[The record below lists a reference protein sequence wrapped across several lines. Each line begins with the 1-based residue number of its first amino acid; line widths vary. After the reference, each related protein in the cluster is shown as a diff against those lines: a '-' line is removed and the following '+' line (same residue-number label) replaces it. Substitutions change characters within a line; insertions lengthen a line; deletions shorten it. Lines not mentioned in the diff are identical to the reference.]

1 MFKTIFP
8 PIELALEMEPE
19 ELAPFV
25 LKHLKEIGKI
35 NRYNYTLNIG
45 TDIKSYAGD
54 NLELSQKHL
63 MEAFIW
69 LERELLLA
77 PMPNQTGE
85 WRFITR
91 KGIKVLEE
99 ENFSSFSYSNL
110 LASKNLHPILIRKV
124 KPLFLRGDY
133 DMAIFQAFK
142 AIEVMVRKV
151 GGYGKSDYGVNLM
164 RKAFNP
170 QAGTLTNKKSESSE
184 KQAMSDLFS
193 GAIGLFKNPTSHR
206 DIEGI
211 SPEEAS
217 DYIKVANCLLKMVDP
232 DLV

>member
-25 LKHLKEIGKI
+25 LKHLKEIGSI
-35 NRYNYTLNIG
+35 NRYNYTLNTG
-45 TDIKSYAGD
+45 TNVKNYAGA
-54 NLELSQKHL
+54 NLELFQKHL

-91 KGIKVLEE
+91 KGMKVLEE
-99 ENFSSFSYSNL
+99 ENFSSFSHSDLLYSE
-110 LASKNLHPILIRKV
+110 NLHPILIRKV

-133 DMAIFQAFK
+133 DTAIFQAFK
-142 AIEVMVRKV
+142 TVEVVVRKV
-151 GGYGKSDYGVNLM
+151 GGYEKSDYGVNLM

-170 QAGTLTNKKSESSE
+170 QTGTLSNKKSEPSE
-184 KQAMSDLFS
+184 KQGMSDLFA

-206 DIEGI
+206 DIDGI

-217 DYIKVANCLLKMVDP
+217 DYIKVANCLLRMVDP